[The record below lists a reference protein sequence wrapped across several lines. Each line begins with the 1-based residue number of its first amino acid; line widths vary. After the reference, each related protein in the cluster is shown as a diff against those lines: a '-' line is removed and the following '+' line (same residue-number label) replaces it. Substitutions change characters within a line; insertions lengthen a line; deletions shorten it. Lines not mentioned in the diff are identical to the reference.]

1 MGRMI
6 DCAMLWLGLAML
18 VKQSTLRMQINMSAQ
33 SIGYPIWICTLG
45 DGICGNLQLAKNLI
59 PEITEPSVMAAPEV
73 ARYFMNDMQN

>member
-1 MGRMI
+1 
-6 DCAMLWLGLAML
+6 
-18 VKQSTLRMQINMSAQ
+18 MSAQ

-45 DGICGNLQLAKNLI
+45 DAICGNLQLAKNLI

>member
-1 MGRMI
+1 
-6 DCAMLWLGLAML
+6 
-18 VKQSTLRMQINMSAQ
+18 MSAQ

-59 PEITEPSVMAAPEV
+59 PEITEPSVMAAPQE